1 MYVSKILDLGRGEGY
16 GRLVIFKSEDIQVMV
31 DNDEEEEGGWVGVQD
46 EVDYVVK
53 LDFEDFD
60 DDDKFFVEVFI
71 KFEREII
78 SGELEIRW

>member
-1 MYVSKILDLGRGEGY
+1 MYVSKILDIGCGEGY

>member
-1 MYVSKILDLGRGEGY
+1 MYVSKILDIGRGEGY
-16 GRLVIFKSEDIQVMV
+16 GRLVIFKLEDIQVMV